1 MGTAGIGA
9 AGDNAEIGTRLLQR
23 LRIDVGLAGGRLGV
37 ILLNAQM
44 SGFGDGNLVLDQST
58 TGFGPQPVIPPT
70 RPRDGSV
77 VSSLHC
83 MDDPQ
88 AEGHM
93 ASHIGRRKFLATL
106 GGAAAG
112 WPLAARALQPA
123 MPVIGFL
130 SSGSPDRYRELFRE
144 FYEGLSE
151 AGFRERQNVAIEYR
165 WANGENDRLP
175 MLARD
180 LVERQV
186 AAIIAIS
193 D

>member
-1 MGTAGIGA
+1 
-9 AGDNAEIGTRLLQR
+9 
-23 LRIDVGLAGGRLGV
+23 
-37 ILLNAQM
+37 
-44 SGFGDGNLVLDQST
+44 
-58 TGFGPQPVIPPT
+58 
-70 RPRDGSV
+70 
-77 VSSLHC
+77 
-83 MDDPQ
+83 
-88 AEGHM
+88 M

-106 GGAAAG
+106 GGATVT
-112 WPLAARALQPA
+112 WPLAARGQQPA

>member
-77 VSSLHC
+77 VSSVHC
-83 MDDPQ
+83 MNDPQ
-88 AEGHM
+88 PEGHM
-93 ASHIGRRKFLATL
+93 ASHIRRRTFLAAL
-106 GGAAAG
+106 GGAAV
-112 WPLAARALQPA
+112 WPLASRAQQAA
-123 MPVIGFL
+123 MPVIGVL
-130 SSGSPDRYRELFRE
+130 SPR
-144 FYEGLSE
+144 SE
-151 AGFRERQNVAIEYR
+151 MAC
-165 WANGENDRLP
+165 
-175 MLARD
+175 
-180 LVERQV
+180 
-186 AAIIAIS
+186 
-193 D
+193 